1 VSKAG
6 AKQRLPRPICSA
18 AEFAAVFNVSG
29 ETIKRLTLYEALI
42 HTWQKAIH
50 LVGAST
56 VDALWSR
63 HFSDSAQLLALAP
76 DAKSWLD
83 LGSGGGFPGLVIAI
97 LGAASAN
104 LKVTLIESDQ
114 RKVAFLRD
122 VARQTRIA
130 VDILPMRIERAATH
144 ARLPPV
150 DVVSARALAPLDKLL
165 VLAAPFFATATVG
178 LFPKGRNVRSEVARA
193 RQRWAFD
200 AELVPSITAA
210 DARIAVIRH
219 PRALGVGEGG
229 GLNS

>member
-1 VSKAG
+1 VSKPR
-6 AKQRLPRPICSA
+6 AKQRPRRPICNA
-18 AEFAAVFNVSG
+18 AEFATAFDVSE
-29 ETIKRLTLYEALI
+29 ETIKRLVLYEALL
-42 HTWQKAIH
+42 HTWQKTVN

-56 VDALWSR
+56 LQAVWSR

-76 DAKSWLD
+76 GAKRWLD

-97 LGAASAN
+97 LGAEAD
-104 LKVTLIESDQ
+104 LKVILIEGDQ

-144 ARLPPV
+144 ARLSPV
-150 DVVSARALAPLDKLL
+150 DVVTARALAPLDKLL
-165 VLAAPFFATATVG
+165 VLAAPFFAAATVG
-178 LFPKGRNVRSEVARA
+178 LFPKGHNVRAEVACA

-210 DARIAVIRH
+210 DARIALLRH
-219 PRALGVGEGG
+219 PRALGGTKVED
-229 GLNS
+229 